1 VAGNTVI
8 PLLNTG
14 HNGVL

>member
-8 PLLNTG
+8 PLWHVSECG
-14 HNGVL
+14 R